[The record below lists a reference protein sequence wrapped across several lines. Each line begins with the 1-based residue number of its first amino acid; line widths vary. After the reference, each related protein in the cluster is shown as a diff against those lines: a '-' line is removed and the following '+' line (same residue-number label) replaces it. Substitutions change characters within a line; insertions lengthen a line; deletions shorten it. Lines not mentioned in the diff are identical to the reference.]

1 MEFKKQNPIYLQIA
15 DLLCDRIMHGECTA
29 DGRMPSVRDVAME
42 LGVNPNT
49 VMRTFEY
56 LQNNDIIYNRRGV
69 GYFVSPQ
76 AVKTM
81 RDVQRKQFLKEEWP
95 QVLQRLQSL
104 GLMLHELP
112 GLDSLSQPGGVRYGP
127 DD

>member
-15 DLLCDRIMHGECTA
+15 DLLCERIMHGEYTA

-81 RDVQRKQFLKEEWP
+81 RDVQRKQFLLEEWP

-104 GLMLHELP
+104 GFTPAELP

>member
-15 DLLCDRIMHGECTA
+15 DLLCERIMHGVYTA

-56 LQNNDIIYNRRGV
+56 LQNHAIIYNCRGV
-69 GYFVSPQ
+69 GYFVAPQ
-76 AVKTM
+76 AVKSM
-81 RDVQRKQFLKEEWP
+81 RDVQRAQFLQEEWP

-104 GLMLHELP
+104 GLTPADLP
-112 GLDSLSQPGGVRYGP
+112 GLDSLTQQGGVRHVP